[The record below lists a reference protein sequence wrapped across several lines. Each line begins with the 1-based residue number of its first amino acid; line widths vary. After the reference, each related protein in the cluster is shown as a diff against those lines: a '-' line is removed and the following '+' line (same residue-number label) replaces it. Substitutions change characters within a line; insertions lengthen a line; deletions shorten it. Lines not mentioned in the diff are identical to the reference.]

1 MNLVFEFFVVVVQS
15 PSCVRLFTTSWTV
28 ACQASLFVTISW
40 NLPKFKSAESVMP
53 FNYHILCHPLLLL
66 PSIFPSIRIFS
77 NESAL
82 PIIWPKYWNISFSI
96 SLSKEY
102 LELIS
107 FKIDWFALLA
117 LQGTLRS
124 LLQHHSWNTPINELK
139 YTYHLLNLW
148 GFPGGAVERVRL
160 SVQET

>member
-1 MNLVFEFFVVVVQS
+1 MNLVFEFVVVVLQS

-28 ACQASLFVTISW
+28 ACQASLFLTISR

-77 NESAL
+77 SESAL
-82 PIIWPKYWNISFSI
+82 PIIWPKYWNISFSVC
-96 SLSKEY
+96 LSKEY
-102 LELIS
+102 LELIP
-107 FKIDWFALLA
+107 FKFDWFDLLA

-124 LLQHHSWNTPINELK
+124 LLKHHRWNTPINELK
-139 YTYHLLNLW
+139 YAYHLLNLW
-148 GFPGGAVERVRL
+148 AFPGGAVERVRL